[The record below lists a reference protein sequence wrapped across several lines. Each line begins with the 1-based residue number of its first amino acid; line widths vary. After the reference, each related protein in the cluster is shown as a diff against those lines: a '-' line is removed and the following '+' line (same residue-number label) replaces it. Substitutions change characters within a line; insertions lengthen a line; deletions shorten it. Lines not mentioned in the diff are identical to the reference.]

1 MEIQHL
7 INSLLHRRTQS
18 DPNLA
23 ESIEHLDYA
32 VGGLDTAIIQLTVA
46 IEELIQVTDRPQGM
60 VATAKSTMDDA
71 VKMLDKMKYLS
82 APNESDLPGVKAS
95 DTQPS
100 TTNRITPLIPKDI
113 GRTVSLKTKKADHDN
128 S

>member
-82 APNESDLPGVKAS
+82 APNEGVKAS

-100 TTNRITPLIPKDI
+100 ATNRITPLIPKDI